1 MSHPIPTVEHID
13 VTCFQCKNGF
23 TWTHTGDYEFDPEH
37 EKIACVGCAMKLGDH
52 SMHWCLRCKAQYQST
67 LNTYRMGCS
76 WECENWIDEQAERA
90 QDRDLAREQAW
101 LESYGGGRGVMA
113 EFTPELRADLR
124 KARRILRQYD
134 EAEVRRLQKSWAEDK
149 KKAK

>member
-1 MSHPIPTVEHID
+1 
-13 VTCFQCKNGF
+13 
-23 TWTHTGDYEFDPEH
+23 
-37 EKIACVGCAMKLGDH
+37 
-52 SMHWCLRCKAQYQST
+52 
-67 LNTYRMGCS
+67 
-76 WECENWIDEQAERA
+76 
-90 QDRDLAREQAW
+90 
-101 LESYGGGRGVMA
+101 MA